1 MKIEKKNSNENFFNL
16 NFNNNNFF
24 NENNNKNNQIEK
36 NYNFSNDFN
45 IKKTYKF
52 STKIY
57 LNKKTKFNENK
68 INNKIND
75 KHLKIFFGKYY
86 KLIFSFKKNK
96 LSFIFN
102 YFNKFNLHSLIFE
115 EFSNENNI
123 HLYNKIINCFLL
135 LILLSIKISEKIFN
149 NENNNNHIIIIKNY
163 IKQFYKKIYDYY
175 TFYNSKE
182 LNDDFINNDLNFY
195 LNKIFNKILFN
206 NNNNENINKN
216 KELINIFIYYFKNID
231 ILSIHK
237 INNFYKSYF
246 NSYNSNKN
254 NNKNKRY
261 FIPLT
266 FLNNLNYNTNNLIPP
281 FLSYNTNK
289 PITLIFDLDETLIHF
304 SLNSINDTDNINN
317 KKGEIFFRPFLFK
330 ILKKLKKNF
339 EIILFTAGL
348 KEYADTVIN
357 IIESKIGKIFDCKFY
372 RENLTVNDNKI
383 FKNISNIGRDL
394 KKIIIIDNNN
404 ENFGNNFN
412 NGIKI
417 KDYFGDNNNIFN
429 IENNN
434 KDNKLKLLYLLL
446 KKIYRD
452 YINNDKNRNNF
463 DVRESLKKY
472 NYLIKKIEN

>member
-1 MKIEKKNSNENFFNL
+1 MKIEKNSDENFL
-16 NFNNNNFF
+16 FNNNNFL
-24 NENNNKNNQIEK
+24 NNNHNNNKNNQIQK
-36 NYNFSNDFN
+36 KIIFSNDFN
-45 IKKTYKF
+45 LKKTYKF
-52 STKIY
+52 SNKIY
-57 LNKKTKFNENK
+57 LNKKTKFNEINFNK

-75 KHLKIFFGKYY
+75 QKLKIFFEKYY

-96 LSFIFN
+96 LLFIFN
-102 YFNKFNLHSLIFE
+102 YFNKLNLHSLIFE

-135 LILLSIKISEKIFN
+135 LILLSIKISEKIF
-149 NENNNNHIIIIKNY
+149 ENNNIIVIKKY

-175 TFYNSKE
+175 TFYNSNE
-182 LNDDFINNDLNFY
+182 INEDFINNDLNFF

-206 NNNNENINKN
+206 NNNNENNNKN
-216 KELINIFIYYFKNID
+216 KDLINIFIYYFKNID

-237 INNFYKSYF
+237 INNFYKNHF
-246 NSYNSNKN
+246 NNNNNDNINN
-254 NNKNKRY
+254 NNKKKRY
-261 FIPLT
+261 FIPLN
-266 FLNNLNYNTNNLIPP
+266 FLNNLNYNIENLIPP
-281 FLSYNTNK
+281 FLNYNTNK

-304 SLNSINDTDNINN
+304 SLYNDINN
-317 KKGEIFFRPFLFK
+317 NDNNNEKIGEIFFRPFLFK

-339 EIILFTAGL
+339 EIVLFTAGL

-372 RENLTVNDNKI
+372 RENMSVNDNKI

-417 KDYFGDNNNIFN
+417 KDYFGNNIFN

-446 KKIYRD
+446 KKIYKD
-452 YINNDKNRNNF
+452 YNNNNNNNNF